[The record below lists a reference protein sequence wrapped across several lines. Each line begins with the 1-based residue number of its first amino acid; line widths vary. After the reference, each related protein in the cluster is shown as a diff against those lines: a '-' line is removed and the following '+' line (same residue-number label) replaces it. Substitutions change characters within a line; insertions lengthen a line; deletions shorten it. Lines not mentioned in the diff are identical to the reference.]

1 MVRIKARKPNV
12 AKEPTLPVGQPDR
25 PLSKCL
31 LSNVAIKL
39 WELEEAK
46 MSKTQITKQI
56 CFSLIFTVLLD
67 NKTARVWLEFCEV
80 AVYGTTVQLYGTHNC
95 SKIEEGGRNETV
107 FIELGLPELLIYKC
121 YNFYHNFLFMCKI

>member
-1 MVRIKARKPNV
+1 MQLNGALIMKLKIIQNAQQTKQNIRDKKKRNCLFSLHKFMMVFKMVRIKARKPNV

-67 NKTARVWLEFCEV
+67 NKTARVWLEFC
-80 AVYGTTVQLYGTHNC
+80 
-95 SKIEEGGRNETV
+95 
-107 FIELGLPELLIYKC
+107 
-121 YNFYHNFLFMCKI
+121 